1 MPRPSRRPRP
11 VAAVLAAAVALLS
24 GCADGAADRE
34 EGRTT
39 GLEGAVGGI
48 LEGLAGLGG
57 GPTTVTYD
65 CDGGRELTAA
75 FSADRGEVRL
85 EAEDENGDEET
96 YALELL
102 GRRDDRRVYGDDD
115 GEVQLVVRGAD
126 DDEAELRIDDGDDF
140 EDCRREV

>member
-1 MPRPSRRPRP
+1 MPRPSRRPPP
-11 VAAVLAAAVALLS
+11 VAAALAAAVALLT

-34 EGRTT
+34 EGAT

-57 GPTTVTYD
+57 GATTVAYD

-75 FSADRGEVRL
+75 FSADRGEVRV
-85 EAEDENGDEET
+85 EAEDEDGDEET

-102 GRRDDRRVYGDDD
+102 GRRGDRRVYSDDD
-115 GEVQLVVRGAD
+115 GGVQLVVRGAD
-126 DDEAELRIDDGDDF
+126 GDEAELRIDDGDDF
-140 EDCRREV
+140 EDCRREM